1 MHDGDEITI
10 ARRVAALLLSRPWTR
25 SEILAQLDAIA
36 RPDMGETLEVI
47 VDLLTTPTFAYPP
60 SLAHVADLI
69 LRAVEDE
76 EDTKGDDAG
85 EEGVRWLAEVFD
97 IPKPILDAPLFA
109 PIARFADLEIPH
121 LATSGEIARWLS
133 VSIPHLDWFADA
145 NRQHRRTAI
154 PILQNYTYGFPQKR
168 SGTRR
173 LIEAP
178 KPRLRTIQRRILYA
192 ILNQVPTHEAVH
204 GFVRGRSA
212 VTAAQEHVG
221 KAIVVSFDLA
231 DFFPMTAV
239 GRVHA
244 LFRSLGY
251 PHAAAQCLTGLCTT
265 STPTWVLQH
274 MPAPRFEKTQLEM
287 YEVRRLAQG
296 APTSPA
302 LANLVAWRL
311 DKRLAGLAQAFDATY
326 TRYADDLTFSGDEAF
341 AHKTAS
347 LTAAVSEIVETEG
360 YRLNASKTRYM
371 RASQRQSVTGIV
383 VNQRPNLARSDYEA
397 LKAML
402 HNCVRTGPRSQ
413 NLSGHVDFRAHLEG
427 RIGWVAHLH
436 PERGHKLR
444 AIFARIA
451 W

>member
-1 MHDGDEITI
+1 MK
-10 ARRVAALLLSRPWTR
+10 
-25 SEILAQLDAIA
+25 
-36 RPDMGETLEVI
+36 
-47 VDLLTTPTFAYPP
+47 Y
-60 SLAHVADLI
+60 AH
-69 LRAVEDE
+69 
-76 EDTKGDDAG
+76 
-85 EEGVRWLAEVFD
+85 
-97 IPKPILDAPLFA
+97 
-109 PIARFADLEIPH
+109 
-121 LATSGEIARWLS
+121 
-133 VSIPHLDWFADA
+133 
-145 NRQHRRTAI
+145 
-154 PILQNYTYGFPQKR
+154 
-168 SGTRR
+168 
-173 LIEAP
+173 
-178 KPRLRTIQRRILYA
+178 
-192 ILNQVPTHEAVH
+192 
-204 GFVRGRSA
+204 
-212 VTAAQEHVG
+212 
-221 KAIVVSFDLA
+221 
-231 DFFPMTAV
+231 
-239 GRVHA
+239 
-244 LFRSLGY
+244 
-251 PHAAAQCLTGLCTT
+251 
-265 STPTWVLQH
+265 
-274 MPAPRFEKTQLEM
+274 
-287 YEVRRLAQG
+287 LAQG

-383 VNQRPNLARSDYEA
+383 VNQRPNLARSDYDA